1 MNPLQKSGGLSSL
14 CQSVIYLLMF
24 VFYAVVYD
32 LPANAGMA
40 QKLAFLAEHQ
50 LMLSVANLLGYVVF
64 GLLLAVLVLALYQR
78 LKDNAPALMQLATL
92 FGVLWVGLVIASGM
106 IANIG
111 LNQVVGLAS
120 TEPEQA
126 KAVWLAVNTVVEGLG
141 GGNEIVGGL
150 WVLFLS
156 IAALQSNKL
165 PKALNYLG
173 FVVGCAGILT
183 LYPADIFTELFG
195 LSQILWFFWLGLVLL
210 RKS

>member
-1 MNPLQKSGGLSSL
+1 MNPLQKSGGLSAL

-24 VFYAVVYD
+24 VFYALVYD
-32 LPANAGMA
+32 LPANASMA

-111 LNQVVGLAS
+111 LNHVVGLAS

-173 FVVGCAGILT
+173 FIVGGAGILT

-195 LSQILWFFWLGLVLL
+195 LSQILWFLWLGLVLL